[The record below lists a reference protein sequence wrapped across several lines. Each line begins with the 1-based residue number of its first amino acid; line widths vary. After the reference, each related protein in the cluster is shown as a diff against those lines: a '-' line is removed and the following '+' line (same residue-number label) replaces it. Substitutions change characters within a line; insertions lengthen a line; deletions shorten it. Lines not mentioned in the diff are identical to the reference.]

1 VSAEGTSSWSV
12 VCRFSFP
19 SDRRVDGVE
28 EVSDVD
34 RDDLKRAQ
42 LARVG
47 THIAQNVCGIH
58 RDLKLACGS
67 GGKRG
72 LSGKCS
78 G

>member
-1 VSAEGTSSWSV
+1 MSAEGTRSWSI
-12 VCRFSFP
+12 VCRFSFQ

-28 EVSDVD
+28 EASGVD
-34 RDDLKRAQ
+34 RDDLKKAQ

-47 THIAQNVCGIH
+47 THIAQNDCGIH
-58 RDLKLACGS
+58 RNLKLTCGS
-67 GGKRG
+67 GGKRR